1 MYQYNKIIQKMI
13 KFDVTKANIKEY
25 NPNRGQIRDHLQRI
39 LTTGDSESGK
49 INYNILVKFIH
60 PSKIHM
66 KQNIN
71 C

>member
-39 LTTGDSESGK
+39 LTNGGSGSGK

-60 PSKIHM
+60 TFKIHM